1 MTVLI
6 TDHPSVKGYLVLKS
20 ISNIKPFMTLKY
32 VEDTSMF
39 EKLVGFHEVT
49 PKYGELESSR
59 L

>member
-6 TDHPSVKGYLVLKS
+6 ADHPSVKGYLVLKS
-20 ISNIKPFMTLKY
+20 TSNIKPFMTLKY

-49 PKYGELESSR
+49 PKYGE
-59 L
+59 